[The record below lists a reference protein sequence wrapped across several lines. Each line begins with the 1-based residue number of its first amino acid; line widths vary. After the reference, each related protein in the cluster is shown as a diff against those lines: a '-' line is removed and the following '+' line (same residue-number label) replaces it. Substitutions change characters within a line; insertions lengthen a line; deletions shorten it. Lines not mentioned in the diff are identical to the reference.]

1 MRMSSFSSPRRARTR
16 AGIGVS
22 LACVAASMGAALPPG
37 AQAQAPATASATVAA
52 LPDAAAAPADGQSA
66 LGDAAAVKPDAT
78 AALEGCISA
87 SAQAE
92 RSATF
97 TGEMTAIPGS
107 TKMEMRIEVL
117 ERLPGEPAFE
127 PVIAP
132 GLGVWRTAAP
142 GVKVY
147 RFLKQVTNLSAPA
160 VYRGAVAFRWINA
173 RGRAIKYL
181 ELRTPRCS
189 QAAGAPTPTSTS
201 GASSSSTG
209 P

>member
-1 MRMSSFSSPRRARTR
+1 MSMSSFSSPQRARTR
-16 AGIGVS
+16 AGVGVS
-22 LACVAASMGAALPPG
+22 LACVAAAMGAALP
-37 AQAQAPATASATVAA
+37 
-52 LPDAAAAPADGQSA
+52 DAVAAPADGQSA

-189 QAAGAPTPTSTS
+189 QAAGAPTLPSTS

-209 P
+209 A